1 MNSKNISLVSGLI
14 FVALIA
20 LAFLYA
26 ANLKGENIN
35 YVFINHYKIK
45 VELADTPQKRGQ
57 GLSGRQSLC
66 ENCGMLFVFQ
76 EPTIPNFWMRDM
88 NFPLD
93 IIWIKDS
100 AVIGFEENLLPLK
113 DGSSPVYYHPN
124 ESITAALELNASW
137 IKNHQIKV
145 GDIVKF

>member
-1 MNSKNISLVSGLI
+1 MNSKNISLVSGLT

-57 GLSGRQSLC
+57 GLSGRQSL
-66 ENCGMLFVFQ
+66 GKTFSFL
-76 EPTIPNFWMRDM
+76 DLLL

-113 DGSSPVYYHPN
+113 DGTSPVYYHPN